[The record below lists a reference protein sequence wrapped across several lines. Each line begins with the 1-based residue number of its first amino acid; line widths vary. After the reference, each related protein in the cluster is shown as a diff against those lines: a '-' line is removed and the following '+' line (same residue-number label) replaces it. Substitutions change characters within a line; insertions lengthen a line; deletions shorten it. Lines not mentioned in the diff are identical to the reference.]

1 MPTDKNGKNENN
13 NDAMNLTR
21 LFWYLYNNLH
31 FIFFHLDWLL
41 LSYNWMITLI
51 DITFNSVNCNDNL
64 IIVSSS
70 IKSRWYSLF
79 IECEV

>member
-41 LSYNWMITLI
+41 LSDNWMVALI
-51 DITFNSVNCNDNL
+51 DITFNTVNFNDNL
-64 IIVSSS
+64 SYIHCM
-70 IKSRWYSLF
+70 WSLNLNGY
-79 IECEV
+79 IR